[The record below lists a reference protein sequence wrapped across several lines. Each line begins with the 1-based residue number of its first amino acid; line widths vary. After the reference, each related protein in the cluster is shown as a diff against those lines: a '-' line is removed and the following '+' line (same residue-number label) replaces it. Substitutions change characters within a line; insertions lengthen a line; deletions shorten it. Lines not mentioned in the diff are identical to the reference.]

1 MEARQVSKGVSVGFH
16 IKELHMRVCGC
27 EISAKEVRLA
37 VVHWNDEGD
46 VAMLRLKTTRIELED
61 DTSEADLRSFLAA
74 LQQFSRDNE
83 IDTFVIKTRAKKGRM
98 AGGAVS
104 FKIET
109 LIQLV
114 EGCSTRFVSPVALSH
129 FAKKEVDKYPEKL
142 PVYLKNAFLSG
153 AFALARG

>member
-1 MEARQVSKGVSVGFH
+1 
-16 IKELHMRVCGC
+16 MRICGC
-27 EISAKEVRLA
+27 EISAQEVRLA
-37 VVHWNDEGD
+37 VVQLNDEKNVGL
-46 VAMLRLKTTRIELED
+46 LRIKKTRIELKD
-61 DTSEADLRSFLAA
+61 DMSEENLRSFLAA
-74 LQQFSRDNE
+74 LQEFSQENT

-114 EGCSTRFVSPVALSH
+114 EGCNTRFVSPIALSN
-129 FAKKEVDKYPEKL
+129 FAKKELAGYPEKL

-153 AFALARG
+153 AYALAKG